1 MASNTN
7 SRVAFETTDTR
18 NDEMHRTIE
27 QWAEELVAEVE
38 AAKSSEQFREW
49 LDIQNRFHDYS
60 YRNSLLIARQCPEA
74 TKVAGYRTW
83 QEEFDRQVQD
93 GEQAIWIWAP
103 IIAKQC
109 PGCGNSPNY
118 HESTDCEYD
127 ETPPEEWAEG
137 PVAFKPVPVFDI
149 SQTEGEPLP
158 ELDTAARGDATDLF
172 PAVTGAAD
180 TLGVQVAVVDAV
192 EWDHGAAEGICR
204 PVDDVDEDD
213 AAIEI
218 KAQESTAAM
227 AAVLVHEYAH
237 ALLHKGVTDKP
248 ERQKREVEAE
258 AVAYVVGCHFG
269 LDMSGSALYLA
280 AWQSDEPE
288 TVLDRLDRISRTA
301 TEVIEAI
308 RACQGS

>member
-1 MASNTN
+1 MASDTKT
-7 SRVAFETTDTR
+7 RVTFETTDTR

-27 QWAEELVAEVE
+27 QWAEELVTEVE
-38 AAKSSEQFREW
+38 AAKSSQQFQQW
-49 LDIQNRFHDYS
+49 LDVQSQFHDYS
-60 YRNSLLIARQCPEA
+60 YRNTLLIARQCPEA

-103 IIAKQC
+103 IIARQC
-109 PGCGNSPNY
+109 PDCGNSPNY
-118 HESTDCEYD
+118 HENTDCEYD
-127 ETPPEEWAEG
+127 ETPPEEWSEG

-158 ELDTAARGDATDLF
+158 ELETAARGDATDLF

-180 TLGVQVAVVDAV
+180 TLGVEVAVVDAA

-204 PVDDVDEDD
+204 SADDEDEGD
-213 AAIEI
+213 AEIEI

-237 ALLHKGVTDKP
+237 TLLHNGVTEKP
-248 ERQKREVEAE
+248 EREKREVEAE
-258 AVAYVVGCHFG
+258 AVAYVVGRHFG

-288 TVLDRLDRISRTA
+288 KILDRLDRISRTV

-308 RACQGS
+308 RACQGR